1 VIRLQQ
7 LLALSMRIKINLP
20 GHLINI
26 AHDLLSLIKQALPLI
41 NLLVMV
47 ADLVFNLQHLLLI
60 YQFIFLLLLNR
71 CLKQLRIVDVVFRV

>member
-1 VIRLQQ
+1 MIRLQQ
-7 LLALSMRIKINLP
+7 LFALSMRIKINLP

-26 AHDLLSLIKQALPLI
+26 VHDPLSLIKQALPLI

-47 ADLVFNLQHLLLI
+47 ADLILYLQHLLPI

-71 CLKQLRIVDVVFRV
+71 CLKQLRILDVFFRV

>member
-1 VIRLQQ
+1 MIRLQQ
-7 LLALSMRIKINLP
+7 LFALSMRIEINLP

-26 AHDLLSLIKQALPLI
+26 AHDPLSLIKQSLPLI

-47 ADLVFNLQHLLLI
+47 ADLVFYLQHLLLL

-71 CLKQLRIVDVVFRV
+71 CLKQLRVLDVVFSV